1 MNMSQNMEFVHMLGI
16 QSSTPKEKKKKKIK
30 TVKKTGND

>member
-16 QSSTPKEKKKKKIK
+16 QSNTPKKKKKDDDK
-30 TVKKTGND
+30 NC

>member
-16 QSSTPKEKKKKKIK
+16 QSNTPKKKKKIK
-30 TVKKTGND
+30 TVKKAGND